1 MLNRTN
7 VTSWPERNHQ
17 PWPAGTEKH
26 SSASLNFRVKVSG
39 DLCHRS
45 GYVQNDTV
53 KKLVFA
59 RSSSR
64 VIRLAPGSYSLTVF
78 VGAEFGRTNVDYAVE
93 LAIDPTVPSHVSGCN
108 PIRAR
113 TVGSTGF
120 VVIDFA
126 LS

>member
-1 MLNRTN
+1 MKNNADVEFT
-7 VTSWPERNHQ
+7 
-17 PWPAGTEKH
+17 
-26 SSASLNFRVKVSG
+26 VKVSG

-45 GYVQNDTV
+45 GYVQSRT
-53 KKLVFA
+53 KKDLVFC
-59 RSSSR
+59 RSTSR
-64 VIRLAPGSYSLTVF
+64 RIRLAPGAYSLTVF
-78 VGAEFGRTNVDYAVE
+78 VGAEFGRRNVDYAVE
-93 LAIDPTVPSHVSGCN
+93 LVTGPALQPHAPGTD

>member
-1 MLNRTN
+1 MKNEAN
-7 VTSWPERNHQ
+7 VEFKVN
-17 PWPAGTEKH
+17 
-26 SSASLNFRVKVSG
+26 VSG

-45 GYVQNDTV
+45 GYVQNDSV
-53 KKLVFA
+53 KNLIFA
-59 RSSSR
+59 RSTSR
-64 VIRLAPGSYSLTVF
+64 AVQLVPGAYSLTIF

-93 LAIDPTVPSHVSGCN
+93 LVIDPTVPSHVSGCN